1 MFPHEQRV
9 AAPAEAMRYV
19 RLGEKTHAGFMVKRG
34 RIEKSATAAETT
46 IDLLKGDDVSVELPD
61 HTDYAIRPRCPVDPP
76 ALVDVVRCNLHGN
89 LNSNGL

>member
-19 RLGEKTHAGFMVKRG
+19 RLGEKPHAGFTVKRR

-46 IDLLKGDDVSVELPD
+46 IDLLKGDDVSAELAD
-61 HTDYAIRPRCPVDPP
+61 HLDDAIRPGGPVDAP
-76 ALVDVVRCNLHGN
+76 AFVDVVRCNLHGN
-89 LNSNGL
+89 LDSNGL